1 MKKIILILTAIVF
14 GTYLITSCGSSTKK
28 DSTSK
33 EDSLSTKDNPSE
45 KVYTLKSWKDQVTV
59 DGEAGKFIELIDKT
73 ITLKEIPDPLSNQK
87 VGDWG
92 TSLKFKVIAKSNKWL
107 DDMEITFLDDK
118 GEQLYDFESTM
129 TDDAASRNSLLEKI
143 NDGSGFYEVKF
154 QNFLS
159 STILNTKEEA
169 AAKIKKFNEN
179 ISKAKYFKVMAKMK
193 NNPNG

>member
-73 ITLKEIPDPLSNQK
+73 ITLKEGL
-87 VGDWG
+87 
-92 TSLKFKVIAKSNKWL
+92 TSCK
-107 DDMEITFLDDK
+107 
-118 GEQLYDFESTM
+118 
-129 TDDAASRNSLLEKI
+129 
-143 NDGSGFYEVKF
+143 
-154 QNFLS
+154 
-159 STILNTKEEA
+159 
-169 AAKIKKFNEN
+169 
-179 ISKAKYFKVMAKMK
+179 
-193 NNPNG
+193 